1 MTAMGFVP
9 HKDLGDHVIVDIDSA
24 VKCDI
29 SATLADSDAGI
40 HEPESCK
47 GFEGT
52 GDPDLDS
59 WLTDAGIQAGSIMH
73 NGSPTMRRRS
83 APQVERLIGGMPEA
97 ARGLVGV
104 QIEYYG
110 LAGERIADRGLPFSR
125 VRLVNPPGGAPKY
138 LAPAG
143 SSNHLYVPPNFPHEA
158 AVGGVL
164 IITEGEKK
172 AIVACAAGYPTV
184 ALAGVHQWPESVE
197 RRGEKEDAEDANE
210 KTPHLKA
217 ETPIM
222 NELLDVIEK
231 TGATAVHVLF
241 DSDGAALDKRS
252 VTINGVVDKK
262 FVVRTSDK
270 KYVMNQSVA
279 HAGQVFADALR
290 RQTKA
295 KVSLGFVPHGSQPFD
310 NDHAGKIRK
319 VDRLTKRGLDDWIRQ
334 SPAETVRST
343 LDLQMSGAV
352 KGRAP
357 ADGKANVDFDVSKQ
371 GFVPLGFSPTP
382 EGTAYIVWSN
392 GQCAVKP
399 LTDASLSRKV
409 AFFGAFGE
417 KYCDAEMGKET
428 LVEHGDS
435 EKGTEDKY
443 EMRFDLEIGQRMIT
457 RACVAAG
464 LFSENNKFGAGAWDD
479 GAGGLEINC
488 ITGRFRVSPDGE
500 IGPAERVVTAG
511 NRTIVFPKTT
521 YGDLIEDRDATVE
534 EISGFIEAIWG
545 GWNFRNPVD
554 GMLIAGWTMLQAYT
568 ACGPVRPNLFVT
580 GPTSAGKTALT
591 EMIRVFVGPWS
602 WYVNDSSN
610 ASVAF
615 LRGQLGQDV
624 VTVFMDEAEPAK
636 VKSGGAGRLM
646 VTKDHIEG
654 AVRALR
660 SSYNSRIITHTTPP
674 LDDPDS
680 REEGRMSSGGKG
692 SASGATREERLLT
705 SVMLSAISMP
715 ETDQADRDRMIAVEI
730 DALTDAQ
737 KKCDP
742 PTAETKRLGGRVFRK
757 MWQKRALFLTNFR
770 VITPKIIS
778 KSPKTQQTLAAAIA
792 ALITALNLDAESGD
806 VAALIDQVNSTR
818 CAESS
823 ENAPQADDQAILDAL
838 LSSPIEIEIEGGGRK
853 KVSLS
858 DAIAEAIQRGMGGR
872 DPRGGG
878 ECGAALK
885 LRGMSARRTDAGVQ
899 LFIAKGHAEF
909 GKFSSQTSFANAY
922 AILARAQGA
931 ERTVREAGR
940 DTRVKLGARQ
950 AHTGIWIPVDVDVD
964 ASDTPTVPTGPAAPQ
979 ATAESLFDAEQLP
992 Y

>member
-1 MTAMGFVP
+1 MGSASHP
-9 HKDLGDHVIVDIDSA
+9 DQLMIDYSTN
-24 VKCDI
+24 VKSDPEI
-29 SATLADSDAGI
+29 LADSGADM
-40 HEPESCK
+40 EPSE

-52 GDPDLDS
+52 GDPGLDR
-59 WLTDAGIQAGSIMH
+59 WLSDAGIPASAIMQK
-73 NGSPTMRRRS
+73 GSPTMRRLS
-83 APQVERLIGGMPEA
+83 APEVVRLIGEMPEA
-97 ARGLVGV
+97 ARGLEGV
-104 QIEYYG
+104 EIDYYG
-110 LAGERIADRGLPFSR
+110 LAGERITDRGLQFSR
-125 VRLVNPPGGAPKY
+125 VRLINPPEGAPRY
-138 LAPAG
+138 LAPGG
-143 SSNHLYVPPNFPHEA
+143 SSNHLYIPPNFPHESVVA
-158 AVGGVL
+158 EVL

-184 ALAGVHQWPESVE
+184 ALAGVHQWFESVE
-197 RRGEKEDAEDANE
+197 RQVVKDDAEDAGE
-210 KTPHLKA
+210 KIPHLKP

-222 NELLDVIEK
+222 RELLDVIEK

-252 VTINGVVDKK
+252 ITINGEVDSR

-279 HAGQVFADALR
+279 HAGRVFADALR
-290 RQTKA
+290 RQTRA
-295 KVSLGFVPHGSQPFD
+295 KVSLGFVPHGSQPINFD
-310 NDHAGKIRK
+310 RAGKSKK
-319 VDRLTKRGLDDWIRQ
+319 VDLLTKRGLDDWIRQ

-417 KYCDAEMGKET
+417 EYCDAEMGKET

-443 EMRFDLEIGQRMIT
+443 EMRFDLEKGQRMIT

-534 EISGFIEAIWG
+534 EISGFIEAISG
-545 GWNFRNPVD
+545 GWNFRNPVVD

-674 LDDPDS
+674 IDDPDS

-705 SVMLSAISMP
+705 SVMFSAISMP

-757 MWQKRALFLTNFR
+757 MWQKRALFLSNFG
-770 VITPKIIS
+770 VITPKIVS
-778 KSPKTQQTLAAAIA
+778 KSPKVQQTMASVIA
-792 ALITALNLDAESGD
+792 ALITALGLDAESGD
-806 VAALIDQVNSTR
+806 VATLISQVNATR

-838 LSSPIEIEIEGGGRK
+838 LSSPIDIEIEGGGRK

-878 ECGAALK
+878 EYGAALK
-885 LRGMSARRTDAGVQ
+885 LRGMSARRTDTGVQ

-922 AILARAQGA
+922 AILTRAPGA
-931 ERTVREAGR
+931 ERTVREPGR
-940 DTRVKLGARQ
+940 DTRVKMGARQ
-950 AHTGIWIPVDVDVD
+950 AHTGIWVPVPVDVEAD
-964 ASDTPTVPTGPAAPQ
+964 SSPTPAAPADPAAMQ
-979 ATAESLFDAEQLP
+979 AAVEAAFNAEELP